1 MFAKDEQEPGFGP
14 QHHMKA
20 GLVAYVCKPST
31 KEVQAGEPVSN

>member
-1 MFAKDEQEPGFGP
+1 MFAKDEQDPGFGP

-31 KEVQAGEPVSN
+31 EGVETGGLVSD